1 MTTIVNVIEDADGNV
16 VVETIEVDTKA
27 KVE

>member
-16 VVETIEVDTKA
+16 VVETIEVTTNA
-27 KVE
+27 EVE